1 MIPWADAMDAK
12 WGNCSAVTR
21 VCWMEKLKVE
31 LLDSQVAGE
40 KVGVTVGLL
49 VELKDDWQGLNW
61 AVQTVAAKAGCWDD
75 QLVWLLADVMAA

>member
-1 MIPWADAMDAK
+1 MM
-12 WGNCSAVTR
+12 GSTMV
-21 VCWMEKLKVE
+21 
-31 LLDSQVAGE
+31 GE
-40 KVGVTVGLL
+40 TAGVTVGLL